1 MSKSEKILELESIR
15 GLAAIL
21 IFFFHIPKW
30 NPLLNIGIINNG
42 DLVVELFFVLSGFVI
57 YRTYRNKIFNVKDF
71 LRFQFL
77 RFGRL
82 YPVHFLFLLVFIFI
96 ELAKYFAEIK
106 LELYANTTPFKENNI
121 TSIFQHIFLIQ
132 AIGPTNNT
140 ITFNGAAWSIS
151 VEFYTYIIFGLS
163 LFLINKQKNLFFF
176 FLAFG
181 CLFLLIVKQTYGF
194 EHLLRC
200 TAGFFIGCLT
210 LTVINKMKINIS
222 NYSSLIIILLIALF
236 LQLKTNKQYDFL
248 IYFLT
253 SALIAS
259 LILSK
264 NSYLN
269 KVLKI
274 KILTWLGSI
283 SYLIYMS
290 HSSIIWIFQ
299 QFFRVILKKPEIM
312 IGGRSIPQLST
323 TETLITWI
331 FLIITVLTVST
342 FVQRTIERPLREKS
356 RNFALT
362 HLA

>member
-15 GLAAIL
+15 GLAAIV

-30 NPLLNIGIINNG
+30 NPLLDVRIINNG
-42 DLVVELFFVLSGFVI
+42 DLVVQLFFVISGFVI
-57 YRTYRNKIFNVKDF
+57 CRTYGNKIFNVKDL

-82 YPVHFLFLLVFIFI
+82 YPVHLLFLLIFIFI

-106 LELYANTTPFKENNI
+106 LGLYANTAPFKSNSI
-121 TSIFQHIFLIQ
+121 TAIFQHIFLIQ
-132 AIGPTNNT
+132 AIGPTNNA
-140 ITFNGAAWSIS
+140 ITFNIPAWSIS
-151 VEFYTYIIFGLS
+151 VEFYTYLIFALVV
-163 LFLINKQKNLFFF
+163 LLINKKKYIYFF
-176 FLAFG
+176 FLAFAS
-181 CLFLLIVKQTYGF
+181 LSLLIVKKTYGF
-194 EHLLRC
+194 EYFIGC
-200 TAGFFIGCLT
+200 IAGFFIGCLT
-210 LTVINKMKINIS
+210 LEVINRIKINIS

-236 LQLKTNKQYDFL
+236 LQLKTNKQYDFI

-259 LILSK
+259 LVLSK

-269 KVLKI
+269 KVLNI

-283 SYLIYMS
+283 SYAIYMS

-312 IGGRSIPQLST
+312 IEGKSIPQLST
-323 TETLITWI
+323 TETLITCI
-331 FLIITVLTVST
+331 FLIITVLAVST
-342 FVQRTIERPLREKS
+342 FVHRIIERPLREKS
-356 RNFALT
+356 RNFILT
-362 HLA
+362 RLT